1 MLAAAG
7 RGADIDGSGSNSGY
21 TKECRRGVK
30 DSLSVQ
36 PSAAFDGGASVG
48 LNSGSP
54 IGRAAIGAFMARLT
68 LRIDLSDQQKIGPG
82 KIRLLEGV
90 RDTGSIA
97 VAGKTLG
104 MSYRRA
110 WLLVDALNKCFRE
123 PVVVTRHGGRQ
134 GGGAELTPFGVE
146 LIKDYRAIEAEAHD
160 MADARL
166 KALVAA
172 RAPAREPS

>member
-1 MLAAAG
+1 MA
-7 RGADIDGSGSNSGY
+7 
-21 TKECRRGVK
+21 
-30 DSLSVQ
+30 SLS
-36 PSAAFDGGASVG
+36 ATFDGGRGVG
-48 LNSGSP
+48 INSGSP
-54 IGRAAIGAFMARLT
+54 IGRAADEACMARLT

-97 VAGKTLG
+97 VAGKKLG

-134 GGGAELTPFGVE
+134 GGGAEVTEFGAG
-146 LIKDYRAIEAEAHD
+146 LIADYRAIEADAHAQ
-160 MADARL
+160 ADARL
-166 KALVAA
+166 KALVEAL
-172 RAPAREPS
+172 APVGC

>member
-1 MLAAAG
+1 MAG
-7 RGADIDGSGSNSGY
+7 
-21 TKECRRGVK
+21 
-30 DSLSVQ
+30 LSVT
-36 PSAAFDGGASVG
+36 FDDAGSVG
-48 LNSGSP
+48 INSGSP
-54 IGRAAIGAFMARLT
+54 IGRMAIEAFMARLT

-97 VAGKTLG
+97 VAGKNLG

-134 GGGAELTPFGVE
+134 GGGAEVTPFGAG
-146 LIKDYRAIEAEAHD
+146 LIADYRAIEADAHAQ
-160 MADARL
+160 ADARL
-166 KALVAA
+166 KALVEALT
-172 RAPAREPS
+172 PVGS